1 MARIRFHCASFA
13 TGVLALAAAARA
25 QPVPAVDAAKPAAA
39 VPAVAGPAAA
49 VPSVAGDERGDR
61 LGGGATVGEA
71 GNNSFGFPAPLLT
84 AAERRAFAVG
94 NSFFKLNWVTAPSST
109 ADLDGLGPLFNARSC
124 SGCHLYDGRSRPPE
138 PDQIDRQG
146 LLLRIGVRA
155 APGDPDRPHPV
166 YGDQIQDAAVL
177 GETPEARVAIR
188 TRTIAGEYGDGTAYE
203 LLAPEYELQ
212 DLAYG
217 PLGEGVVLSP
227 RTAPQLIGLGLLEA
241 VPLEQLL
248 EHADPDDR
256 DRDGVSGRVHFVR
269 GPHGEQVPGRFGWKA
284 AQPTVLAQTA
294 AAFVNDI
301 GITSDLF
308 PDEALTPAERERIRA
323 PSGGHPEIDAHKLDR
338 VVFYTRTLGVPA
350 QRGAGEPQV
359 AAGRAVF
366 ERCRCAVC
374 HVARFVT
381 GDAFHPAYAG
391 QVIHPYTDL
400 LLHDMG
406 PGLADG
412 KRDGDAGPQEWRTPP
427 LWGIGLVP
435 AVNGHSRY
443 LHDGRARNL
452 AEAVLWHDG
461 EAASAKEAFRTASA
475 TDRAA
480 LLAFLAS
487 L

>member
-1 MARIRFHCASFA
+1 MARVPI
-13 TGVLALAAAARA
+13 GVVIAANALALAAAARA
-25 QPVPAVDAAKPAAA
+25 QA
-39 VPAVAGPAAA
+39 VPAVNVAPPGAPAPA
-49 VPSVAGDERGDR
+49 VAGAERAERADRLGDR

-94 NSFFKLNWVTAPSST
+94 NAFFKHNWVTAPSST
-109 ADLDGLGPLFNARSC
+109 AGLDGLGPLFNARSC

-138 PDQIDRQG
+138 GDEPDRQG
-146 LLLRIGVRA
+146 LLLRIGVRVA
-155 APGDPDRPHPV
+155 DGPDRPHPV
-166 YGDQIQDAAVL
+166 YGDQIQDSAVL

-188 TRTIAGEYGDGTAYE
+188 THAIAGQYGDGAGYE

-217 PLGEGVVLSP
+217 PLGDGAVLSP

-241 VPLEQLL
+241 IPLEQLL

-256 DRDGVSGRVHFVR
+256 DRDGVSGRVHFVS
-269 GPHGEQVPGRFGWKA
+269 GPHGERVPGRFGWKA

-301 GITSDLF
+301 GITSELF
-308 PDEALTPAERERIRA
+308 PDEALTPAERARIRA
-323 PSGGHPEIDAHKLDR
+323 PSGGRPEIDAHKLDR

-359 AAGRAVF
+359 AAGAAVF

-381 GDAFHPAYAG
+381 GDIAFHPAYAG

-412 KRDGDAGPQEWRTPP
+412 KRASRREGDAGPQEWRTPP

-435 AVNGHSRY
+435 AVNGH
-443 LHDGRARNL
+443 GTARAVASFL
-452 AEAVLWHDG
+452 ALLPIA
-461 EAASAKEAFRTASA
+461 ACASAI
-475 TDRAA
+475 
-480 LLAFLAS
+480 FLVCAW
-487 L
+487 